1 MYSIIF
7 SILQNQYCPTK
18 NMKKNAIIGEV
29 TSIKI
34 LAKSYLV
41 NLFIICY
48 THADIYAS
56 T

>member
-1 MYSIIF
+1 MYSRLFI
-7 SILQNQYCPTK
+7 ILQNHYCPTK
-18 NMKKNAIIGEV
+18 NKKKKAIIGEV
-29 TSIKI
+29 TI

>member
-1 MYSIIF
+1 MYSRFFI
-7 SILQNQYCPTK
+7 ILQNHYCPTK
-18 NMKKNAIIGEV
+18 NMKKNAIIGEF
-29 TSIKI
+29 TLIKI